1 MPSEHPTPMRTPIRR
16 LGATAVPRT
25 AIEPLT
31 TSARRLRDSW
41 GDRRGANTDDSQM
54 RGALDT
60 LCTVLGKGSM
70 VAAVEEVTSGH
81 VASCVATWVA
91 SGLSAST
98 INKRLC
104 IFSALKINCDGN
116 WRRPDKRL
124 KWWLKPTECERLL
137 AHLRAKP
144 TPPFPQAHLVA
155 DYVEWAS
162 HVGMRVEETLRLTW
176 GDCLIAFEKD
186 EEGKVMN
193 MCEVSVPGTKTERAQ
208 ASLALASVPALL
220 LARRH
225 ATRDVVEPRV
235 FPLEYDNL
243 HDHWQK
249 CRDFLGVRDN
259 PLSTLKALRRTAARH
274 LTTGGMPTDVVRQY
288 LRHSDI
294 QTTMGYLRLVGGY
307 TTGEQRK
314 WLS

>member
-1 MPSEHPTPMRTPIRR
+1 MRTRR
-16 LGATAVPRT
+16 HASATEAPRPT
-25 AIEPLT
+25 IEPLT
-31 TSARRLRDSW
+31 TTARRLKDSW
-41 GDRRGANTDDSQM
+41 GDRRGANSDDSQM

-60 LCTVLGKGSM
+60 LCAVLGKGSA
-70 VAAVEEVTSGH
+70 VATVEEVTSAH
-81 VASCVATWVA
+81 VASCVAAWVA
-91 SGLSAST
+91 AGLSAST

-104 IFSALKINCDGN
+104 IFSALKINCDGA
-116 WRRPDKRL
+116 WRRADKRL
-124 KWWLKPTECERLL
+124 KWWLRPTECERLL
-137 AHLRAKP
+137 AHLRVKP
-144 TPPFPQAHLVA
+144 IPPFPQAELVA

-176 GDCLIAFEKD
+176 SDCLIAFEKD
-186 EEGKVMN
+186 EEGKVVN
-193 MCEVSVPGTKTERAQ
+193 LCEVSVPGTKTERAQ
-208 ASLALASVPALL
+208 ASLALATLPALL

-225 ATRDVVEPRV
+225 AARDHSEPRV
-235 FPLEYDNL
+235 FPVQYDNL
-243 HDHWQK
+243 HDYWQR

-274 LTTGGMPTDVVRQY
+274 LTTRGMPTDVVRQY

>member
-1 MPSEHPTPMRTPIRR
+1 MRTPTATTVRR
-16 LGATAVPRT
+16 LGDRVAAAPKPTM
-25 AIEPLT
+25 EPLT
-31 TSARRLRDSW
+31 TSARRLKDSW

-60 LCTVLGKGSM
+60 LCLVLGKGST
-70 VAAVEEVTSGH
+70 VATVDEVTSAH
-81 VASCVATWVA
+81 VAECVATWVA
-91 SGLSAST
+91 NGLSAST
-98 INKRLC
+98 VNKRLC
-104 IFSALKINCDGN
+104 ILSALKINCEGN

-144 TPPFPQAHLVA
+144 NPPFPQADLVA

-225 ATRDVVEPRV
+225 ATRTVLNEPRV
-235 FPLEYDNL
+235 FPIEYDNL
-243 HDHWQK
+243 HEYWQR